1 MTTQIT
7 SPITAITNSITKA
20 MFTPLLSSELSSLES
35 PLDPIKNNNIV
46 RIMYDYVAN
55 VRLWEVV
62 AVAGAYYHIETKFT
76 SVITNTHI

>member
-35 PLDPIKNNNIV
+35 PLGTIKNNNII
-46 RIMYDYVAN
+46 RTTCDYVAN
-55 VRLWEVV
+55 VKLWEVV
-62 AVAGAYYHIETKFT
+62 AVAGAYYHTET
-76 SVITNTHI
+76 

>member
-35 PLDPIKNNNIV
+35 LLGAIKNNNII
-46 RIMYDYVAN
+46 RTIYIAN

-62 AVAGAYYHIETKFT
+62 AVAGAY
-76 SVITNTHI
+76 

>member
-7 SPITAITNSITKA
+7 SPITAITNNITKA
-20 MFTPLLSSELSSLES
+20 MFTPLLLSELSSLES

-46 RIMYDYVAN
+46 RTKCDYVAN

-62 AVAGAYYHIETKFT
+62 TVVDAYYHTET
-76 SVITNTHI
+76 

>member
-1 MTTQIT
+1 MTTQIN

-20 MFTPLLSSELSSLES
+20 MFTPLLSSEQLSLKS

-46 RIMYDYVAN
+46 RTMCDYVAN

-62 AVAGAYYHIETKFT
+62 TVVGAYYHIET
-76 SVITNTHI
+76 

>member
-35 PLDPIKNNNIV
+35 LLGPIKNNNII
-46 RIMYDYVAN
+46 RTMYDYIAN

-62 AVAGAYYHIETKFT
+62 AVAGATI
-76 SVITNTHI
+76 IILTNCS